1 MSLSKP
7 QKKSLTK
14 ILSGGLIFLF
24 VILLNFFIDIPL
36 TIEIILLSASYIIL
50 GYEIFFKA
58 IKNIKNGRV
67 FDENFL
73 MCIATVGAYI
83 LRDYSEAVA
92 VLFLFQLGEFFQSYA
107 VGKSRKAVKDLMN
120 ICPEYANIERD
131 GVLCKVSPYELEP
144 GDIIIALPGE
154 RIAIDGIIE
163 DGASSLDMA
172 SLTGESMPVSVM
184 QGDSVLSGSINLE
197 SLLKIRVTKYFE
209 ESTVSKIMELIEN
222 SGFNKAKSERFITR
236 FSSIYTPFVV
246 ICAILTA
253 FIPPLFVGSLSL
265 WLKRALVFLVISC
278 PCALVISVPLSF
290 FASIGCAS
298 KKGIL
303 IKGANYIELLGKAE
317 TIVFD
322 KTGTLTEGDFEIT
335 KIFPENCS
343 EKELLEYA
351 SAAEFF
357 SSHPLAKALKNKI
370 SSINSNEIR
379 DFENKAGLGVCAQYK
394 GKKIYAGNLRLMKEL
409 NLKQSEFSEA
419 GTAVYIACNGKY
431 MGYIVVSDCVKK
443 DAFKTIMEL
452 KKLGIKTCMLT
463 GDRKEN
469 ADYTADILGI
479 DKVYSSLLPQDK
491 VKKLEDI
498 IKGKHN
504 KNKAVIY
511 VGDGINDAPVI
522 AVSDVGIAM
531 GSLGSDAA
539 IEAADIVITD
549 DKLSKIITAGKISR
563 KANAIVREN
572 VIFAIGTKLLV
583 MFLGVFGFAS
593 LWAAVFADVG
603 VAFIAILN
611 AMRMFKI
618 KEL

>member
-1 MSLSKP
+1 MNLSKS

-24 VILLNFFIDIPL
+24 VISLKFFITLPP
-36 TIEIILLSASYIIL
+36 TFEITLLGASYIIL
-50 GYEIFFKA
+50 GYDIFLKA
-58 IKNIKNGRV
+58 FKNIKSGRV

-73 MCIATVGAYI
+73 MCIATIGAYI
-83 LRDYSEAVA
+83 LRDYTEAVA
-92 VLFLFQLGEFFQSYA
+92 VMLLFQAGEFFQSYA
-107 VGKSRKAVKDLMN
+107 VGKSRRAIKDLMD

-131 GVLCKVSPYELEP
+131 GVLYKVSPYELEP
-144 GDIIIALPGE
+144 GDIINALPGE
-154 RIAIDGIIE
+154 KIAIDGIIE
-163 DGASSLDMA
+163 EGSSSLDMA
-172 SLTGESMPVSVM
+172 SLTGESMPVSAAK
-184 QGDSVLSGSINLE
+184 GDRVLSGSINLE

-209 ESTVSKIMELIEN
+209 ESTASKIMELIEN
-222 SGFNKAKSERFITR
+222 SGFNKAQSEKFITR
-236 FSSIYTPFVV
+236 FSSVYTPFVV
-246 ICAILTA
+246 ICAFLTA
-253 FIPPLFVGSLSL
+253 FIPPLFLGSLSL
-265 WLKRALVFLVISC
+265 WIKRALVFLVISC

-290 FASIGCAS
+290 FAAIGCAS

-303 IKGANYIELLGKAE
+303 IKGANYLELLGKAE

-322 KTGTLTEGDFEIT
+322 KTGTLTQGDFEIT
-335 KIFPENCS
+335 KISPENCN
-343 EKELLEYA
+343 EKELLEWA
-351 SAAEFF
+351 SAAEFY
-357 SSHPLAKALKNKI
+357 SSHPLAKALKNKMFL
-370 SSINSNEIR
+370 INPSDIEN
-379 DFENKAGLGVCAQYK
+379 FENISGLGVCADYK
-394 GKKIYAGNLRLMKEL
+394 DKKIYAGNLRLMKEL
-409 NLKQSEFSEA
+409 SLNPKEFKEA
-419 GTAVYIACNGKY
+419 GTAVYIASDGMY
-431 MGYIVVSDCVKK
+431 MGYIAVSDCVKK
-443 DAFKTIMEL
+443 DAFKTIAEI

-469 ADYTADILGI
+469 ANYTAKLLGI

-498 IKGKHN
+498 IKEKQN

-549 DKLSKIITAGKISR
+549 DKLSKIITAGKISK

-572 VIFAIGTKLLV
+572 VIFAIGTKALV
-583 MFLGVFGFAS
+583 MILGVFGFAS

-611 AMRMFKI
+611 AMRGFR
-618 KEL
+618 E

>member
-1 MSLSKP
+1 MNLSKS

-24 VILLNFFIDIPL
+24 VISLKFFITLPPTL
-36 TIEIILLSASYIIL
+36 EITLLSASYIIL
-50 GYEIFFKA
+50 GYDIFLKA
-58 IKNIKNGRV
+58 FKNIKIGRV

-73 MCIATVGAYI
+73 MCIATIGAYI
-83 LRDYSEAVA
+83 LRDYTEAVA
-92 VLFLFQLGEFFQSYA
+92 VMLLFQAGEFFQSYA
-107 VGKSRKAVKDLMN
+107 VGKSRKAIKDLMD

-131 GVLCKVSPYELEP
+131 GHVCKVSPYELEP

-154 RIAIDGIIE
+154 KIAIDGIIIE
-163 DGASSLDMA
+163 GSSSLDMA

-184 QGDSVLSGSINLE
+184 QGDSVLSGSINME

-209 ESTVSKIMELIEN
+209 ESTVAKIMELIEN
-222 SGFNKAKSERFITR
+222 SGFNKAQSEKFITR
-236 FSSIYTPFVV
+236 FSSVYTPFVV
-246 ICAILTA
+246 ICSFLTA
-253 FIPPLFVGSLSL
+253 FIPPLFLGSLSL
-265 WLKRALVFLVISC
+265 WIKRALVFLVISC

-290 FASIGCAS
+290 FAAIGCAS

-303 IKGANYIELLGKAE
+303 IKGANYLELLGKAE

-322 KTGTLTEGDFEIT
+322 KTGTLTQGDFEIT
-335 KIFPENCS
+335 KISPENCS
-343 EKELLEYA
+343 TEELSEWA
-351 SAAEFF
+351 SAAEFY
-357 SSHPLAKALKNKI
+357 SNHPLAKALKNKM
-370 SSINSNEIR
+370 SLINPGDIEN
-379 DFENKAGLGVCAQYK
+379 FENISGLGVCAEYK

-409 NLKQSEFSEA
+409 GLNPMEFKEG
-419 GTAVYIACNGKY
+419 GTALYIAYDGKY
-431 MGYIVVSDCVKK
+431 MGYVVVSDCVKK
-443 DAFKTIMEL
+443 DALKTIAEI

-469 ADYTADILGI
+469 ADYTANILGI

-498 IKGKHN
+498 IKEKQN

-563 KANAIVREN
+563 KANAIVKEN
-572 VIFAIGTKLLV
+572 VIFAISTKALV

-611 AMRMFKI
+611 AMRGFKL
-618 KEL
+618 K